1 MFKESSCFPAACHA
15 SVICGGKKVYSL
27 CIHAQRIHLCILDF
41 NSSRSPPLSRLS
53 EDGRRRS
60 WGDTNFRNKKKAF
73 FFPRSLYL
81 FSLVCVEG
89 VSCLCCPV
97 LFCYPGFC
105 TFLVIGI
112 WFISLDLTFFLLAVT
127 GKGNKVYNQ
136 DTVGLSWVAFRS
148 RYERF

>member
-1 MFKESSCFPAACHA
+1 MPEVKKCILYVSVHRGYTCASLILTLPVVFPAIVC
-15 SVICGGKKVYSL
+15 L
-27 CIHAQRIHLCILDF
+27 RT
-41 NSSRSPPLSRLS
+41 
-53 EDGRRRS
+53 EDGGVEETQILEIR
-60 WGDTNFRNKKKAF
+60 KKP

-112 WFISLDLTFFLLAVT
+112 WFISLDLTFFLLAAT
-127 GKGNKVYNQ
+127 EKGNKVYNQ

-148 RYERF
+148 RYESF